1 MKLKIFTTLMVLWSL
16 TTLTAFA
23 QATGDVRS
31 VSAGS
36 WSNAATWEVFNGT
49 AWAAAASAPA
59 GNENIGI
66 THSITADASIS
77 ISGNVKVEG
86 SGQLAAAADMV
97 ITFAGG
103 STYDHAR
110 DGGSIPVATW
120 GEGSTFLLTGV
131 AGANPGNRNQSFW
144 NITINVPNNGSNRDF
159 GFSDVVIGGDIR
171 VISTGTGTN
180 RWQLTS
186 GPSGSTRNITING
199 DVIVEGGNFAVQGTG
214 NGDTHFNVAHHGNV
228 IVNGG
233 NFSLSRGGQGNT
245 GTTTWTMHKGNA
257 TFYAGTSQSSN
268 SAGTQMVFAGTAPQS
283 FTVNEGYTVTG
294 GGFNTVVATGAV
306 LSLGNSIVGG
316 AARFIVNDGAELQ
329 TAHAEGIA
337 GNLQTTGTVNLG
349 IGGSYTFNGG
359 VPQVTSERM
368 PTVVQNLNISNPTT
382 VTLSQSTTVNGT
394 LALNA
399 GTFDNTIPYV
409 LGPDGVVAQNGGKLL
424 VEIVDVSTVVVR
436 SAAEGNW
443 SNAATWEVRS
453 GDAWVAATSA
463 PIGGE
468 KITLGHNVTAD
479 AALSISGSVTVQD
492 GGQLSVGADIVV
504 TFVDGSVYDHARDG
518 GSIPVAVWGEGST
531 VKLTGIAGT
540 APGNRNQSYFHLIID
555 TPGNS
560 GNKDFGFNDI
570 TIGGNVT
577 IENTGGSR
585 WQLTSGGSGS
595 VRTFSIMGDVIMNG
609 GQFAVQGTGNGDTHF
624 TVNHR
629 GNVFVNSGNFSL
641 ARGSQGGTGT
651 TTWNLIGGNLNLVA
665 GTSQSSNSTGAQF
678 VFAGTDG
685 IQSLNL
691 SGDYVVNG
699 AGIKTSVSA
708 GATVYLGA
716 SDVRGSGDFTVNN
729 GATVLTSSPGGLAG
743 NLTTTG
749 TVSLS
754 DAASYGFNGS
764 EAQVTSALMPSTVL
778 GLTIDNAAGVTL
790 SQETTINGDLVLKS
804 GVFDNTIPFTLG
816 PIGRV
821 VLEGGSLLVEL
832 IEGIEFKSGDYRS
845 VTSGNWSSEATWEVY
860 NGTTWEAATQ
870 VPTGAEFIY
879 LSGSNNVS
887 ADGGVIITGKV
898 LVVDTA
904 QFSPGPGG
912 SITFGNGSEY
922 EHGRNG
928 GSIPLATWGEG
939 STFHLTGVAG
949 SNPGNR
955 NQSFWNIII
964 NTPENTGNRDFGFSN
979 VTIGGD
985 INVFSTGIGSN
996 RWQLTSGSS
1005 GTTRNIKIM
1014 GDVIVHAGN
1023 FAVHGTGNGNT
1034 HFNVEHHGNVI
1045 VNGGNFSL
1053 ARGSQG
1059 GTGTTTWTLKDGNIT
1074 LNGGTTQNSNNAGA
1088 MWVFAGNS
1096 VQSFEINEAYTIS
1109 GTAFNLEVE
1118 EGAVLNM
1125 SGSKLG
1131 GTGKFVLKSG
1141 AGLQSAHV
1149 DGIAGNIASTGAVS
1163 LSTEASYTFNG
1174 TAPQV
1179 TSLLMPVTVANL
1191 TIDNETRVVLTQETA
1206 INGVLTLAGGI
1217 FDNTIP
1223 FSIGPAGSVVM
1234 SGGRLLVEDVAY
1246 EVGDIR
1252 SVASGSWGD
1261 GATWQQFNG
1270 GGWTALTGAPE
1281 GNFKVFIV
1289 NAHEITVNAN
1299 VTVTG
1304 RITVLN
1310 EAVLSVAEGS
1320 TLTFGNGAVYNH
1332 ARNEGTLPTAV
1343 WSEGS
1348 TYLVTGTTTTA
1359 PANRNQNFW
1368 HIELN
1373 TPDLTSNVDLGLNGV
1388 TIGGNI
1394 TIRSSGSGTSRWQL
1408 TTASFGETVEVTI
1421 MGNVDH
1427 RNGNFTV
1434 NGTGNGE
1441 TQFIVHHY
1449 GNLTATLGNFSISRG
1464 SQGGTGTT
1472 HWYFYGD
1479 TFSKIASTAQNSNNL
1494 GAFWVF
1500 AGNDGVQR
1508 MDIRSTVTVQGRG
1521 LNMIIK
1527 EGAEVNMGN
1536 SQIRAEANFALEAG
1550 ATIMTTSIL
1559 GFEGNFTPT
1568 VNASLSQQASYGFVG
1583 NQFQETSFTM
1593 PQVVAGLI
1601 IDNPQGVALTRETTV
1616 NERLVL
1622 RRGVLDNTITL
1633 NLGPDAVIVQE
1644 GGSLLIDTSI
1654 DGIDEMPISFALG
1667 QNYPNPFNPSTTIRY
1682 DIPQDVHVTISIY
1695 DVTGRLVE
1703 RLVDSRHAPG
1713 VYSKTWNAGQFASG
1727 IYLYQ
1732 IRAGEFSATRRLMLV
1747 K

>member
-1 MKLKIFTTLMVLWSL
+1 MCGLL
-16 TTLTAFA
+16 
-23 QATGDVRS
+23 
-31 VSAGS
+31 SAGS

-110 DGGSIPVATW
+110 DGGVHTRCGTW

-629 GNVFVNSGNFSL
+629 GNVFVNERQL
-641 ARGSQGGTGT
+641 
-651 TTWNLIGGNLNLVA
+651 LA
-665 GTSQSSNSTGAQF
+665 GTR
-678 VFAGTDG
+678 
-685 IQSLNL
+685 L
-691 SGDYVVNG
+691 
-699 AGIKTSVSA
+699 
-708 GATVYLGA
+708 
-716 SDVRGSGDFTVNN
+716 
-729 GATVLTSSPGGLAG
+729 PGRYG
-743 NLTTTG
+743 N
-749 TVSLS
+749 
-754 DAASYGFNGS
+754 
-764 EAQVTSALMPSTVL
+764 
-778 GLTIDNAAGVTL
+778 
-790 SQETTINGDLVLKS
+790 
-804 GVFDNTIPFTLG
+804 
-816 PIGRV
+816 
-821 VLEGGSLLVEL
+821 
-832 IEGIEFKSGDYRS
+832 
-845 VTSGNWSSEATWEVY
+845 
-860 NGTTWEAATQ
+860 
-870 VPTGAEFIY
+870 
-879 LSGSNNVS
+879 
-887 ADGGVIITGKV
+887 
-898 LVVDTA
+898 
-904 QFSPGPGG
+904 
-912 SITFGNGSEY
+912 
-922 EHGRNG
+922 H
-928 GSIPLATWGEG
+928 
-939 STFHLTGVAG
+939 
-949 SNPGNR
+949 
-955 NQSFWNIII
+955 
-964 NTPENTGNRDFGFSN
+964 
-979 VTIGGD
+979 
-985 INVFSTGIGSN
+985 
-996 RWQLTSGSS
+996 
-1005 GTTRNIKIM
+1005 
-1014 GDVIVHAGN
+1014 
-1023 FAVHGTGNGNT
+1023 
-1034 HFNVEHHGNVI
+1034 
-1045 VNGGNFSL
+1045 
-1053 ARGSQG
+1053 
-1059 GTGTTTWTLKDGNIT
+1059 
-1074 LNGGTTQNSNNAGA
+1074 
-1088 MWVFAGNS
+1088 
-1096 VQSFEINEAYTIS
+1096 
-1109 GTAFNLEVE
+1109 NLE
-1118 EGAVLNM
+1118 
-1125 SGSKLG
+1125 S
-1131 GTGKFVLKSG
+1131 
-1141 AGLQSAHV
+1141 
-1149 DGIAGNIASTGAVS
+1149 D
-1163 LSTEASYTFNG
+1163 
-1174 TAPQV
+1174 
-1179 TSLLMPVTVANL
+1179 
-1191 TIDNETRVVLTQETA
+1191 
-1206 INGVLTLAGGI
+1206 
-1217 FDNTIP
+1217 
-1223 FSIGPAGSVVM
+1223 
-1234 SGGRLLVEDVAY
+1234 
-1246 EVGDIR
+1246 
-1252 SVASGSWGD
+1252 
-1261 GATWQQFNG
+1261 
-1270 GGWTALTGAPE
+1270 
-1281 GNFKVFIV
+1281 
-1289 NAHEITVNAN
+1289 
-1299 VTVTG
+1299 
-1304 RITVLN
+1304 
-1310 EAVLSVAEGS
+1310 
-1320 TLTFGNGAVYNH
+1320 
-1332 ARNEGTLPTAV
+1332 
-1343 WSEGS
+1343 
-1348 TYLVTGTTTTA
+1348 
-1359 PANRNQNFW
+1359 
-1368 HIELN
+1368 
-1373 TPDLTSNVDLGLNGV
+1373 
-1388 TIGGNI
+1388 
-1394 TIRSSGSGTSRWQL
+1394 RW
-1408 TTASFGETVEVTI
+1408 
-1421 MGNVDH
+1421 
-1427 RNGNFTV
+1427 
-1434 NGTGNGE
+1434 
-1441 TQFIVHHY
+1441 
-1449 GNLTATLGNFSISRG
+1449 
-1464 SQGGTGTT
+1464 
-1472 HWYFYGD
+1472 
-1479 TFSKIASTAQNSNNL
+1479 
-1494 GAFWVF
+1494 
-1500 AGNDGVQR
+1500 
-1508 MDIRSTVTVQGRG
+1508 
-1521 LNMIIK
+1521 
-1527 EGAEVNMGN
+1527 
-1536 SQIRAEANFALEAG
+1536 
-1550 ATIMTTSIL
+1550 
-1559 GFEGNFTPT
+1559 
-1568 VNASLSQQASYGFVG
+1568 
-1583 NQFQETSFTM
+1583 
-1593 PQVVAGLI
+1593 
-1601 IDNPQGVALTRETTV
+1601 
-1616 NERLVL
+1616 
-1622 RRGVLDNTITL
+1622 
-1633 NLGPDAVIVQE
+1633 
-1644 GGSLLIDTSI
+1644 
-1654 DGIDEMPISFALG
+1654 
-1667 QNYPNPFNPSTTIRY
+1667 
-1682 DIPQDVHVTISIY
+1682 
-1695 DVTGRLVE
+1695 
-1703 RLVDSRHAPG
+1703 
-1713 VYSKTWNAGQFASG
+1713 
-1727 IYLYQ
+1727 
-1732 IRAGEFSATRRLMLV
+1732 
-1747 K
+1747 